1 MVVTA
6 TGGSPLRGK
15 RSGRISKRAPIKQ
28 DKAYS
33 FENQA
38 STGKSVLYEITA
50 EAEEIAELLAPMIIC
65 FHRYDN

>member
-15 RSGRISKRAPIKQ
+15 RSGRISKTAPIKQ
-28 DKAYS
+28 DKAHS

-38 STGKSVLYEITA
+38 RMGKNVLYEITA
-50 EAEEIAELLAPMIIC
+50 EAEEIAKLLAPMIV
-65 FHRYDN
+65 FS